1 MKQDSRSV
9 QCTRPLRVLL
19 TLLVCASRGAV
30 VLYWLWC
37 RSAVKRQG
45 WYWLQIRRKKKIMS
59 ETEVGPATNPVCQRC
74 FQLRHYSSALSV
86 AVPESKYLRSLQI
99 LKNKG
104 ILILLMVDVTDFP
117 GSLFPNLSSLIRPG
131 NPVANKVDLLPSG
144 FEVDKR
150 RLEKHLRELAILHL
164 QN

>member
-1 MKQDSRSV
+1 
-9 QCTRPLRVLL
+9 
-19 TLLVCASRGAV
+19 
-30 VLYWLWC
+30 
-37 RSAVKRQG
+37 
-45 WYWLQIRRKKKIMS
+45 MS

-117 GSLFPNLSSLIRPG
+117 GSLFPNLSSLIRLG

>member
-1 MKQDSRSV
+1 MPLVERSCCTGCGVEPQSRDKDGLGYKSEEV
-9 QCTRPLRVLL
+9 
-19 TLLVCASRGAV
+19 
-30 VLYWLWC
+30 WE
-37 RSAVKRQG
+37 
-45 WYWLQIRRKKKIMS
+45 KKKIMS

-117 GSLFPNLSSLIRPG
+117 GSLFPNLSDGGSSQYTSVYIAILSPG
-131 NPVANKVDLLPSG
+131 NKC
-144 FEVDKR
+144 
-150 RLEKHLRELAILHL
+150 
-164 QN
+164 